1 MTKVSTEKTTKLESS
16 EVFAAVGLH
25 MTKKEMKDLC
35 LDQTGSMLLSWLSSG
50 KVLAGDDNKVQ
61 YGSSK
66 STYLSFFNVPNDNK
80 KKADLIANVVAGFSA
95 AIGIKDFVR
104 GAGDFSGGEFIAEKV
119 FMTGSTWPKEVEKFR
134 LKRESDGFD
143 YNSSDLVVK
152 VDSETYYGI
161 SLKKKKNV
169 KGADPT
175 LINKAFDT
183 FLQGND
189 FQKVRDDLAKK
200 RQDYFAGLAK
210 KAAKNGIIYV
220 PGIENMS
227 SEDIWNISFKNPLK
241 NNQLIYLINLKGSN
255 TSNTPIELTEI
266 KGKLVGRGENSLF
279 EEDKQNG
286 LRSFFNKE
294 LSKTDNELFDGFK
307 NVLND
312 NIDIFSN
319 GLIDIVLKTKMQAGI
334 RSKDVGNYNFEFA
347 LVTGYADYTPNK
359 KDPQKSKLN
368 LNAAKVIPQH
378 SILCGLSDL
387 QGNNKPYI
395 LELDQKKKEE
405 ANAAKVFFNLKKA
418 GVTILVLELRYKGDF
433 KAQPQFFATLG
444 DDFITQMF
452 EKCIVDR

>member
-1 MTKVSTEKTTKLESS
+1 MTKASTEKSTKLESS
-16 EVFAAVGLH
+16 EIFAAVGLH
-25 MTKKEMKDLC
+25 MTKKQMQDLC
-35 LDQTGSMLLSWLSSG
+35 VDQSGNAILQWLSSG
-50 KVLAGDDNKVQ
+50 KVIANDSNKIQ
-61 YGSSK
+61 YGSSQ
-66 STYLSFFNVPNDNK
+66 STYISFFTAPNDAK

-95 AIGIKDFVR
+95 AIGVKNFVK
-104 GAGDFSGGEFIAEKV
+104 GAGDFSGGEFISEKV
-119 FMTGSTWPKEVEKFR
+119 FMTGSTWPREVEKFR

-189 FQKVRDDLAKK
+189 FQKVRDDLADK
-200 RQDYFAGLAK
+200 RRDYFAGLAK
-210 KAAKNGIIYV
+210 EAAKNGIIYV

-227 SEDIWNISFKNPLK
+227 NADIWNISFKNPLK
-241 NNQLIYLINLKGSN
+241 NNQLVYLINLKGSN
-255 TSNTPIELTEI
+255 TSSAPVELTEV
-266 KGKLVGRGENSLF
+266 KGKLVGSGENSLF

-286 LRSFFNKE
+286 LRAFFNKE
-294 LSKTDNELFDGFK
+294 LAKTDNELFAGFK

-312 NIDIFSN
+312 NIDIFAN
-319 GLIDIVLKTKMQAGI
+319 GLIDIVLKTKMQAGL
-334 RSKDVGNYNFEFA
+334 RAKDVGNYNFEFA
-347 LVTGYADYTPNK
+347 LVTGYADYTPRANG
-359 KDPQKSKLN
+359 KSTLN

-395 LELDQKKKEE
+395 LELDTDKKEK

-418 GVTILVLELRYKGDF
+418 GVTILILELRYKGDF

-452 EKCIVDR
+452 DRCIVDR

>member
-1 MTKVSTEKTTKLESS
+1 MAKASTEKTTKLEPS
-16 EVFAAVGLH
+16 EIFAAVGLH

-35 LDQTGSMLLSWLSSG
+35 VDQTGSAILSWLSQG
-50 KVLAGDDNKVQ
+50 KLIANNDNKVQ

-66 STYLSFFNVPNDNK
+66 STYLTFFVIPNNDK
-80 KKADLIANVVAGFSA
+80 KKADLISNVVAGFSA
-95 AIGIKDFVR
+95 AIGVKDFVK
-104 GAGDFSGGEFIAEKV
+104 GAGDFRGGEFISEKV
-119 FMTGSTWPKEVEKFR
+119 FMTGSAWPREVDKFR

-183 FLQGND
+183 FLQGRKFEN
-189 FQKVRDDLAKK
+189 VRESLKKK
-200 RQDYFAGLAK
+200 RQDYFAGLTK
-210 KAAKNGIIYV
+210 QAAKDGIIYV
-220 PGIENMS
+220 PGIDRMS
-227 SEDIWNISFKNPLK
+227 SEEVWNISFRNPLK
-241 NNQLIYLINLKGSN
+241 NNQLVYLINLKGTN
-255 TSNTPIELTEI
+255 TNNNPVELSEV
-266 KGKLVGRGENSLF
+266 KGKLAGTGPDSLF
-279 EEDKQNG
+279 KEDKQNG
-286 LRSFFNKE
+286 LRAFFNRE
-294 LSKTDNELFDGFK
+294 LAKVDNELFDGFK
-307 NVLND
+307 KVLND
-312 NIDIFSN
+312 NIQIFAD
-319 GLIDIVLKTKMQAGI
+319 GLIDIVLKTKMQAGLRAKEI
-334 RSKDVGNYNFEFA
+334 GGYNFEFA
-347 LVTGYADYTPNK
+347 LVTGYADYTPSAKN
-359 KDPQKSKLN
+359 PKLN

-387 QGNNKPYI
+387 QGNKKPYI
-395 LELDQKKKEE
+395 LELDEKKKLD

-452 EKCIVDR
+452 DKCIVDR

>member
-1 MTKVSTEKTTKLESS
+1 VAKVSTEKTTKLESS
-16 EVFAAVGLH
+16 EIFAAVGLH
-25 MTKKEMKDLC
+25 MTNKEMNDLC
-35 LDQTGSMLLSWLSSG
+35 KDQTGTTILSWLSSG
-50 KVLAGDDNKVQ
+50 KVIANNNDKIQ

-66 STYLSFFNVPNDNK
+66 QTYLTFFTIPNTDK
-80 KKADLIANVVAGFSA
+80 KKSDLIANVVAGFSA
-95 AIGIKDFVR
+95 SMGIKKFVS
-104 GAGDFSGGEFIAEKV
+104 GAGDFSGGEFISEKV
-119 FMTGSTWPKEVEKFR
+119 FMTGSAWPREVEKFR

-183 FLQGND
+183 FLQGPA
-189 FQKVRDDLAKK
+189 FEKVRSGLNKQ

-210 KAAKNGIIYV
+210 QAAKNEIIYV

-255 TSNTPIELTEI
+255 TNNSPVELSEI
-266 KGKLVGRGENSLF
+266 KGKLKGEGPKSLF
-279 EEDKQNG
+279 EEDRQNG
-286 LRSFFNKE
+286 LRAFFNTD
-294 LSKTDNELFDGFK
+294 LARVDNELFGGFK
-307 NVLND
+307 KVLND
-312 NIDIFSN
+312 NIEIFAN
-319 GLIDIVLKTKMQAGI
+319 GLIDIVLKTKMQAGL
-334 RSKDVGNYNFEFA
+334 RAKDIGGYNFEFA
-347 LVTGYADYTPNK
+347 LVTGYADYTPNVK
-359 KDPQKSKLN
+359 NPKLN
-368 LNAAKVIPQH
+368 LNPAKVIPQH

-387 QGNNKPYI
+387 QGNNKPYV
-395 LELDQKKKEE
+395 LEFDAKKKED
-405 ANAAKVFFNLKKA
+405 ANAAKVFYNLKKA
-418 GVTILVLELRYKGDF
+418 GVTILILELRYKGDF

-452 EKCIVDR
+452 DRCIVNR

>member
-1 MTKVSTEKTTKLESS
+1 MTKASTEKSTKLESS
-16 EVFAAVGLH
+16 EIFAAVGLH
-25 MTKKEMKDLC
+25 MTKKKMQDLC
-35 LDQTGSMLLSWLSSG
+35 VDQSGNAILQWLSSG
-50 KVLAGDDNKVQ
+50 KEIANNNNKIE

-66 STYLSFFNVPNDNK
+66 STYLSFFNIPNDAK

-95 AIGIKDFVR
+95 AIGVKNFVK
-104 GAGDFSGGEFIAEKV
+104 GAGDFSGGEFISEKV

-189 FQKVRDDLAKK
+189 FQKVRDDLADK
-200 RQDYFAGLAK
+200 RRDYFAGLAK
-210 KAAKNGIIYV
+210 EAAKNEIIYV

-227 SEDIWNISFKNPLK
+227 NADIWNISFKNPLK
-241 NNQLIYLINLKGSN
+241 NNQLVYLINLKGSN
-255 TSNTPIELTEI
+255 TSSAPVELTEV
-266 KGKLVGRGENSLF
+266 KGKLVGSGENSLF

-286 LRSFFNKE
+286 LRAFFNRE
-294 LSKTDNELFDGFK
+294 LAKTDNELFKGFK
-307 NVLND
+307 NVLSD
-312 NIDIFSN
+312 NIDIFAN
-319 GLIDIVLKTKMQAGI
+319 GLIDIVLKTKMQAGL
-334 RSKDVGNYNFEFA
+334 RAKDIGGYNFEFA
-347 LVTGYADYTPNK
+347 LVTGYADYTPSAKN
-359 KDPQKSKLN
+359 PRLN

-387 QGNNKPYI
+387 QGNNKPYV
-395 LELDQKKKEE
+395 LELDEKKKEE

-452 EKCIVDR
+452 DRCIVDR

>member
-1 MTKVSTEKTTKLESS
+1 MSKVSTEKTTKLESS
-16 EVFAAVGLH
+16 EIFSAVGLH
-25 MTKKEMKDLC
+25 MTKKQMQDLC
-35 LDQTGSMLLSWLSSG
+35 VDQSGNAILQWLSSG
-50 KVLAGDDNKVQ
+50 KKIADDNNKIQ

-66 STYLSFFNVPNDNK
+66 VTYLSFFSVPNDDK

-95 AIGIKDFVR
+95 AIGVKKFVND
-104 GAGDFSGGEFIAEKV
+104 AGDFAGGEFIAEKV

-189 FQKVRDDLAKK
+189 FQKVRDDLADK
-200 RQDYFAGLAK
+200 RRDYFAKLAK
-210 KAAKNGIIYV
+210 DAAKNGIIYV

-227 SEDIWNISFKNPLK
+227 NADIWNISFKNPLK
-241 NNQLIYLINLKGSN
+241 NNQLVYLINLKGSN
-255 TSNTPIELTEI
+255 TSSAPVELTEV
-266 KGKLVGRGENSLF
+266 KGKLVGSGEDSLF

-286 LRSFFNKE
+286 LRAFFNKE
-294 LSKTDNELFDGFK
+294 LAKTDNELFSGFK

-312 NIDIFSN
+312 NIDIFAN
-319 GLIDIVLKTKMQAGI
+319 GLIDIVLKTKMQAGL
-334 RSKDVGNYNFEFA
+334 RAKNVGNYNFEFA
-347 LVTGYADYTPNK
+347 LVTGYADFTPSAKN
-359 KDPQKSKLN
+359 PKLN

-395 LELDQKKKEE
+395 LELDTDKKEK

-418 GVTILVLELRYKGDF
+418 GVTILILELRYKGDF

-452 EKCIVDR
+452 DKCIVDR

>member
-1 MTKVSTEKTTKLESS
+1 MAKASTEKTTKLEPS
-16 EVFAAVGLH
+16 EIFAAVGLH
-25 MTKKEMKDLC
+25 MTKKQMNDLC
-35 LDQTGSMLLSWLSSG
+35 IDQTGSTILSWLSQG
-50 KVLAGDDNKVQ
+50 KVIANDNNKVQ

-66 STYLSFFNVPNDNK
+66 STYLTFFTVPNTDK

-95 AIGIKDFVR
+95 AIGVKDFVK
-104 GAGDFSGGEFIAEKV
+104 GAGDFSGGEFVAEKV
-119 FMTGSTWPKEVEKFR
+119 FMTGSAWPREVDKFR

-183 FLQGND
+183 FLQGNE
-189 FQKVRDDLAKK
+189 FENVRNSLKQK

-210 KAAKNGIIYV
+210 QAAKDGIIYV
-220 PGIENMS
+220 PGIDNMS
-227 SEDIWNISFKNPLK
+227 SEEVWNISFRNPLK
-241 NNQLIYLINLKGSN
+241 NNQLVYLINLKGTN
-255 TSNTPIELTEI
+255 TNNNPVELSKI
-266 KGKLVGRGENSLF
+266 KGKLAGTGPNSLF

-286 LRSFFNKE
+286 LRAFFNRE
-294 LSKTDNELFDGFK
+294 LAKVDNELFDGFK
-307 NVLND
+307 KVLND
-312 NIDIFSN
+312 NIQIFAD
-319 GLIDIVLKTKMQAGI
+319 GLIDIVLKTKMQTGLRA
-334 RSKDVGNYNFEFA
+334 KDIGGYNFEFA
-347 LVTGYADYTPNK
+347 LVTGYADYTPSAKN
-359 KDPQKSKLN
+359 PKLN

-387 QGNNKPYI
+387 QGNNKPYL
-395 LELDQKKKEE
+395 LELDEQKKLD
-405 ANAAKVFFNLKKA
+405 ADAAKVFFNLKKA

-452 EKCIVDR
+452 DRCIVDR

>member
-1 MTKVSTEKTTKLESS
+1 MAKASTEKTTKLEPS
-16 EVFAAVGLH
+16 EIFAAVGLH
-25 MTKKEMKDLC
+25 MTKKEMNDLC
-35 LDQTGSMLLSWLSSG
+35 KDKTGSTILSFLSKG
-50 KVLAGDDNKVQ
+50 KVIANNNSKVQ

-66 STYLSFFNVPNDNK
+66 STYLTFFTIPNTDK

-95 AIGIKDFVR
+95 AIGVKNFVK
-104 GAGDFSGGEFIAEKV
+104 GAGDFKGGEFISQKV
-119 FMTGSTWPKEVEKFR
+119 FMTGSAWPREVDKFR

-183 FLQGND
+183 FLQGNE
-189 FQKVRDDLAKK
+189 FEKVRNSLKQQ

-210 KAAKNGIIYV
+210 QAAKDEIIYV
-220 PGIENMS
+220 PGIDTMS
-227 SEDIWNISFKNPLK
+227 SEQIWNISFRNPLK
-241 NNQLIYLINLKGSN
+241 NNQLVYLINLKGTN
-255 TSNTPIELTEI
+255 TNDRPVELSEV
-266 KGKLVGRGENSLF
+266 KGKLVGTAPDSLF
-279 EEDKQNG
+279 QEDKQNG
-286 LRSFFNKE
+286 LRAFFNRE
-294 LSKTDNELFDGFK
+294 LAKVDNELFEGFK
-307 NVLND
+307 KVLNN
-312 NIDIFSN
+312 NIQIFAD
-319 GLIDIVLKTKMQAGI
+319 GLIDIVLKTKMQAGL
-334 RSKDVGNYNFEFA
+334 RAKDIGGFNFEFA
-347 LVTGYADYTPNK
+347 LVTGYADYTPSAKN
-359 KDPQKSKLN
+359 PKLN

-387 QGNNKPYI
+387 QGNKKPYI
-395 LELDQKKKEE
+395 LELDEQKKLD
-405 ANAAKVFFNLKKA
+405 ADAAKVFFNLKKA

-452 EKCIVDR
+452 DKCVVDR

>member
-1 MTKVSTEKTTKLESS
+1 MAKVSTEKTTKLEPS

-25 MTKKEMKDLC
+25 MTVKEMKEISS
-35 LDQTGSMLLSWLSSG
+35 DQTGSTILSWLSAG
-50 KVLAGDDNKVQ
+50 KIIANNNAKVE

-66 STYLSFFNVPNDNK
+66 STYLSFFNIPSSTKN
-80 KKADLIANVVAGFSA
+80 KADLIANVVAGFSA
-95 AIGIKDFVR
+95 AIGIKNFVKR
-104 GAGDFSGGEFIAEKV
+104 AGDFSGGEFIAQKV
-119 FMTGSTWPKEVEKFR
+119 FMTGSTWPREVEKFR

-183 FLQGND
+183 FLQGPE
-189 FQKVRDDLAKK
+189 FEKVRNDLAKK
-200 RQDYFAGLAK
+200 RQNYFANLAK
-210 KAAKNGIIYV
+210 EAAKKDIIYV

-227 SEDIWNISFKNPLK
+227 NEDIWNISFRNPLK
-241 NNQLIYLINLKGSN
+241 NNQLVYLINLKGSN
-255 TSNTPIELTEI
+255 TTSTPVELSEV
-266 KGKLVGRGENSLF
+266 KGKFKGSGPESLF
-279 EEDKQNG
+279 KEDKQNG
-286 LRSFFNKE
+286 LRAFFNTE
-294 LSKTDNELFDGFK
+294 LSKTDNELFKGFME
-307 NVLND
+307 VLND
-312 NIDIFSN
+312 NIDIFAN
-319 GLIDIVLKTKMQAGI
+319 GLVDIVLKTKMQAGI
-334 RSKDVGNYNFEFA
+334 RSKNIGNYNFEFA
-347 LVTGYADYTPNK
+347 LVTGYADYTPSAKN
-359 KDPQKSKLN
+359 PKLN
-368 LNAAKVIPQH
+368 LNSAKVIPQH

-395 LELDQKKKEE
+395 LELDVAKKEA

-418 GVTILVLELRYKGDF
+418 GVTILILELRYKGDF

-452 EKCIVDR
+452 DRCVVDR

>member
-1 MTKVSTEKTTKLESS
+1 MTKASTEKSTKLESS
-16 EVFAAVGLH
+16 EIFAAVGLH
-25 MTKKEMKDLC
+25 MTKKKMQDLC
-35 LDQTGSMLLSWLSSG
+35 VDQSGNAILQWLSSG
-50 KVLAGDDNKVQ
+50 KEIANNNNKIE

-66 STYLSFFNVPNDNK
+66 STYISFFNIPNDAK

-95 AIGIKDFVR
+95 AIGVKNFVK
-104 GAGDFSGGEFIAEKV
+104 GAGDFSGGEFISEKV

-189 FQKVRDDLAKK
+189 FQKVRDDLADK
-200 RQDYFAGLAK
+200 RRDYFAGLAK
-210 KAAKNGIIYV
+210 EAAKNGIIYV

-227 SEDIWNISFKNPLK
+227 NADIWNISFKNPLK
-241 NNQLIYLINLKGSN
+241 NNQLVYLINLKGSN
-255 TSNTPIELTEI
+255 TSSAPVELTEV
-266 KGKLVGRGENSLF
+266 KGKLVGSGENSLF

-286 LRSFFNKE
+286 LRAFFNKE
-294 LSKTDNELFDGFK
+294 LAKTDNELFAGFK

-312 NIDIFSN
+312 NIDIFAN
-319 GLIDIVLKTKMQAGI
+319 GLIDIVLKTKMQAGL
-334 RSKDVGNYNFEFA
+334 RAKDVGNYNFEFA
-347 LVTGYADYTPNK
+347 LVTGYADFTPSAKN
-359 KDPQKSKLN
+359 PKLN
-368 LNAAKVIPQH
+368 LNAAKIIPQH

-395 LELDQKKKEE
+395 LELDTDKKEK

-418 GVTILVLELRYKGDF
+418 GVTILILELRYKGDF

-452 EKCIVDR
+452 DRCIVDR

>member
-1 MTKVSTEKTTKLESS
+1 MN
-16 EVFAAVGLH
+16 
-25 MTKKEMKDLC
+25 DLC
-35 LDQTGSMLLSWLSSG
+35 IDQTGSTILSWLSQG
-50 KVLAGDDNKVQ
+50 KVIANDNNKVQ

-66 STYLSFFNVPNDNK
+66 STYLTFFTVPNTDK

-95 AIGIKDFVR
+95 AIGVKDFVK
-104 GAGDFSGGEFIAEKV
+104 GAGDFSGGEFVAEKV
-119 FMTGSTWPKEVEKFR
+119 FMTGSAWPREVDKFR

-183 FLQGND
+183 FLQGNE
-189 FQKVRDDLAKK
+189 FENVRNSLKQK

-210 KAAKNGIIYV
+210 QAAKNGIIYV
-220 PGIENMS
+220 PGIESMS
-227 SEDIWNISFKNPLK
+227 NEEVWNISFRNPLK
-241 NNQLIYLINLKGSN
+241 NNQLVYLINLKGTN
-255 TSNTPIELTEI
+255 TNNNPVELSEI
-266 KGKLVGRGENSLF
+266 KGKLAGTGPNSLF

-286 LRSFFNKE
+286 LRAFFNRE
-294 LSKTDNELFDGFK
+294 LAKVDNELFDGFK
-307 NVLND
+307 KVLND
-312 NIDIFSN
+312 NIQIFAD
-319 GLIDIVLKTKMQAGI
+319 GLIDIVLKTKMQAGL
-334 RSKDVGNYNFEFA
+334 RAKDIGGYNFEFA
-347 LVTGYADYTPNK
+347 LVTGYADYTPSAKN
-359 KDPQKSKLN
+359 PKLN

-395 LELDQKKKEE
+395 LELDEQKKMD
-405 ANAAKVFFNLKKA
+405 ADAAKVFFNLKKA

-444 DDFITQMF
+444 DDFIAQMF
-452 EKCIVDR
+452 DRCIVDR

>member
-1 MTKVSTEKTTKLESS
+1 MAKASTEKTTKLEPS
-16 EVFAAVGLH
+16 EIFAAVGLH
-25 MTKKEMKDLC
+25 MTKKQMNDLC
-35 LDQTGSMLLSWLSSG
+35 IDQTGSTILSWLSQG
-50 KVLAGDDNKVQ
+50 KVIANDNNKVQ

-66 STYLSFFNVPNDNK
+66 STYLTFFTVPNTDK

-95 AIGIKDFVR
+95 AIGVKDFVK
-104 GAGDFSGGEFIAEKV
+104 GAGDFSGGEFVAEKV
-119 FMTGSTWPKEVEKFR
+119 FMTGSAWPREVDKFR

-183 FLQGND
+183 FLQGNE
-189 FQKVRDDLAKK
+189 FENVRNSLKQK

-210 KAAKNGIIYV
+210 QAAKDGIIYV
-220 PGIENMS
+220 PGIDNMS
-227 SEDIWNISFKNPLK
+227 SEEVWNISFRNPLK
-241 NNQLIYLINLKGSN
+241 NNQLVYLINLKGTN
-255 TSNTPIELTEI
+255 TNNNPVELSEI
-266 KGKLVGRGENSLF
+266 KGKLAGTGPNSLF

-286 LRSFFNKE
+286 LRAFFNRE
-294 LSKTDNELFDGFK
+294 LAKVDNELFDGFK
-307 NVLND
+307 KVLND
-312 NIDIFSN
+312 NIQIFAD
-319 GLIDIVLKTKMQAGI
+319 GLIDIVLKTKMQAGL
-334 RSKDVGNYNFEFA
+334 RAKDIGGYNFEFA
-347 LVTGYADYTPNK
+347 LVTGYADYTPSAKN
-359 KDPQKSKLN
+359 PKLN

-387 QGNNKPYI
+387 QGNNKPYL
-395 LELDQKKKEE
+395 LELDEQKKLD
-405 ANAAKVFFNLKKA
+405 ADAAKVFFNLKKA

-452 EKCIVDR
+452 DRCIVDR

>member
-1 MTKVSTEKTTKLESS
+1 MAKASTEKTTKLEPS
-16 EVFAAVGLH
+16 EIFAAVGLH
-25 MTKKEMKDLC
+25 MTKKQMNDLC
-35 LDQTGSMLLSWLSSG
+35 VDQTGATILSWLSNG
-50 KVLAGDDNKVQ
+50 KIIANDNNKVQ

-66 STYLSFFNVPNDNK
+66 STYLTFFSIPNTDK

-95 AIGIKDFVR
+95 AIGVKDFVK

-119 FMTGSTWPKEVEKFR
+119 FMTGSAWPREVEKFR

-183 FLQGND
+183 FLQGNE
-189 FQKVRDDLAKK
+189 FENVRNSLKQK

-210 KAAKNGIIYV
+210 QAAKNGIIYV

-227 SEDIWNISFKNPLK
+227 NEEVWNISFRNPLK
-241 NNQLIYLINLKGSN
+241 NNQLVYLINLKGTN
-255 TSNTPIELTEI
+255 TNNNPVELSEV
-266 KGKLVGRGENSLF
+266 KGKLAGTGPNSLF

-286 LRSFFNKE
+286 LRAFFNKE
-294 LSKTDNELFDGFK
+294 LAKVDNELFDGFK
-307 NVLND
+307 EVLNN
-312 NIDIFSN
+312 NIQIFAD
-319 GLIDIVLKTKMQAGI
+319 GLIDIVLKTKMQAGL
-334 RSKDVGNYNFEFA
+334 RAKDIGGYNFEFA
-347 LVTGYADYTPNK
+347 LVTGYADYTPSAKN
-359 KDPQKSKLN
+359 PKLN

-395 LELDQKKKEE
+395 LELDEQKKLD
-405 ANAAKVFFNLKKA
+405 ADAAKVFFNLKKA
-418 GVTILVLELRYKGDF
+418 GVTILILELRYKGDF

-452 EKCIVDR
+452 DRCIIDR

>member
-25 MTKKEMKDLC
+25 MTKKKMQDLC
-35 LDQTGSMLLSWLSSG
+35 VDQSGNTILQWLSSG
-50 KVLAGDDNKVQ
+50 KVIANDSNKIQ
-61 YGSSK
+61 YGSSQ
-66 STYLSFFNVPNDNK
+66 STYLSFFTAPNDDK

-95 AIGIKDFVR
+95 AIGVKNFVK
-104 GAGDFSGGEFIAEKV
+104 GAGDFSGGEFISEKV
-119 FMTGSTWPKEVEKFR
+119 FMTGSTWPREVEKFR

-189 FQKVRDDLAKK
+189 FQKVRDDLADK
-200 RQDYFAGLAK
+200 RRDYFAGLAK
-210 KAAKNGIIYV
+210 EAAKNGIIYV

-227 SEDIWNISFKNPLK
+227 NADIWNISFKNPLK
-241 NNQLIYLINLKGSN
+241 NNQLVYLINLKGSN
-255 TSNTPIELTEI
+255 TSSAPVELTEV
-266 KGKLVGRGENSLF
+266 KGKLVGSGENSLF

-286 LRSFFNKE
+286 LRAFFNKE
-294 LSKTDNELFDGFK
+294 LAKTDNKLFAGFK

-312 NIDIFSN
+312 NIDIFAN
-319 GLIDIVLKTKMQAGI
+319 GLIDIVLKTKMQAGL
-334 RSKDVGNYNFEFA
+334 RAKDVGNYNFEFA
-347 LVTGYADYTPNK
+347 LVTGYADYTPKANG
-359 KDPQKSKLN
+359 KSTLN

-395 LELDQKKKEE
+395 LELDTDKKEK

-418 GVTILVLELRYKGDF
+418 GVTILILELRYKGDF

-452 EKCIVDR
+452 DRCIVDR

>member
-1 MTKVSTEKTTKLESS
+1 MTKASTEKSTKLESS
-16 EVFAAVGLH
+16 EIFAAVGLH
-25 MTKKEMKDLC
+25 MTKKKMQDLC
-35 LDQTGSMLLSWLSSG
+35 VDQSGNAILQWLSSG
-50 KVLAGDDNKVQ
+50 KEIANNNNKIE

-66 STYLSFFNVPNDNK
+66 STYLSFFNIPNDAK

-95 AIGIKDFVR
+95 AIGVKNFVK
-104 GAGDFSGGEFIAEKV
+104 GAGDFSGGEFISEKV

-189 FQKVRDDLAKK
+189 FQKVRDDLADK
-200 RQDYFAGLAK
+200 RRDYFAGLAK
-210 KAAKNGIIYV
+210 EAAKNEIIYV

-227 SEDIWNISFKNPLK
+227 NADIWNISFKNPLK
-241 NNQLIYLINLKGSN
+241 NNQLVYLINLKGSN
-255 TSNTPIELTEI
+255 TSSAPVELTEV
-266 KGKLVGRGENSLF
+266 KGKLVGSGENSLF

-286 LRSFFNKE
+286 LRAFFNKE
-294 LSKTDNELFDGFK
+294 LAKTDNELFAGFK

-312 NIDIFSN
+312 NIDIFAN
-319 GLIDIVLKTKMQAGI
+319 GLIDIVLKTKMQAGL
-334 RSKDVGNYNFEFA
+334 RAKDVGNYNFEFA
-347 LVTGYADYTPNK
+347 LVTGYADFTPSAKN
-359 KDPQKSKLN
+359 PKLN
-368 LNAAKVIPQH
+368 LNAAKIIPQH

-395 LELDQKKKEE
+395 LELDTDKKEK

-418 GVTILVLELRYKGDF
+418 GVTILILELRYKGDF

-452 EKCIVDR
+452 DRCIVDR

>member
-16 EVFAAVGLH
+16 EVFTAVGLH
-25 MTKKEMKDLC
+25 MTKKKMQDLC
-35 LDQTGSMLLSWLSSG
+35 VDQSGNAILQWLSSG
-50 KVLAGDDNKVQ
+50 KVIANDSNKIQ
-61 YGSSK
+61 YGSSQ
-66 STYLSFFNVPNDNK
+66 STYLSFFTAPNDDK

-95 AIGIKDFVR
+95 AIGVKNFVK
-104 GAGDFSGGEFIAEKV
+104 GAGDFSGGEFISEKV
-119 FMTGSTWPKEVEKFR
+119 FMTGSTWPREVEKFR

-189 FQKVRDDLAKK
+189 FQKVRDDLAEK
-200 RQDYFAGLAK
+200 RRDYFAKLAK
-210 KAAKNGIIYV
+210 DAAKNGIIYV

-227 SEDIWNISFKNPLK
+227 NADIWNISFKNPLK
-241 NNQLIYLINLKGSN
+241 NNQLVYLINLKGSN
-255 TSNTPIELTEI
+255 TSSAPVELTEV
-266 KGKLVGRGENSLF
+266 KGKLVGSGEDSLF

-286 LRSFFNKE
+286 LRAFFNKE
-294 LSKTDNELFDGFK
+294 LAKTDNELFAGFK

-312 NIDIFSN
+312 NIDIFAN
-319 GLIDIVLKTKMQAGI
+319 GLIDIVLKTKMQAGL
-334 RSKDVGNYNFEFA
+334 RAKDVGNYNFEFA
-347 LVTGYADYTPNK
+347 LVTGYADFTPSAKN
-359 KDPQKSKLN
+359 PKLN

-395 LELDQKKKEE
+395 LELDTDKKEK

-418 GVTILVLELRYKGDF
+418 GVTILILELRYKGDF

-452 EKCIVDR
+452 DKCIVDR

>member
-1 MTKVSTEKTTKLESS
+1 MAKASTEKTTKLEPS
-16 EVFAAVGLH
+16 EIFAAVGLH
-25 MTKKEMKDLC
+25 ITKKKMNELC
-35 LDQTGSMLLSWLSSG
+35 EDATGSTILSWLSSG
-50 KVLAGDDNKVQ
+50 KEIASNSSKIE
-61 YGSSK
+61 YGSSA
-66 STYLSFFNVPNDNK
+66 STYISFFNVPKDAK
-80 KKADLIANVVAGFSA
+80 KQADLIANVVAGFSA
-95 AIGIKDFVR
+95 AIGIKKFVK

-119 FMTGSTWPKEVEKFR
+119 FMTGSTWPSEVEKFR

-183 FLQGND
+183 FLQGTE
-189 FQKVRDDLAKK
+189 FQKVRDNLAKK

-210 KAAKNGIIYV
+210 QAAKNGIIYV
-220 PGIENMS
+220 PGIENMTN
-227 SEDIWNISFKNPLK
+227 EQIWNISFRNPLK
-241 NNQLIYLINLKGSN
+241 NNQLVYLVNLKGSN
-255 TSNTPIELTEI
+255 TSNAPVELSEV
-266 KGKLVGRGENSLF
+266 KGKLVGKGENSLF

-286 LRSFFNKE
+286 LRAFFNKE
-294 LSKTDNELFDGFK
+294 LAKTDNELFEGFK

-312 NIDIFSN
+312 NIDIFAD
-319 GLIDIVLKTKMQAGI
+319 GLIDIVLKTKMQSGLRA
-334 RSKDVGNYNFEFA
+334 KDVGGYNFEFA
-347 LVTGYADYTPNK
+347 LVTGYADYTPSAKN
-359 KDPQKSKLN
+359 PRLN

-387 QGNNKPYI
+387 QGNGKPYV
-395 LELDQKKKEE
+395 LELDEKKKED
-405 ANAAKVFFNLKKA
+405 ANAAKVFFNLKKD

-444 DDFITQMF
+444 DDFIVQMF
-452 EKCIVDR
+452 DKCVVDR

>member
-1 MTKVSTEKTTKLESS
+1 MAKVSTEKTTKLESS
-16 EVFAAVGLH
+16 EVFTAVGLH
-25 MTKKEMKDLC
+25 MTKKQMIDLC
-35 LDQTGSMLLSWLSSG
+35 EDQTGSMILSWLSSG
-50 KVLAGDDNKVQ
+50 KVIANDNNKVQ

-66 STYLSFFNVPNDNK
+66 STYLSFFTIPSDNK
-80 KKADLIANVVAGFSA
+80 KKSDLIANVVAGFSA
-95 AIGIKDFVR
+95 AIGVKNFVK
-104 GAGDFSGGEFIAEKV
+104 GAGDFSGGEFVAEKV
-119 FMTGSTWPKEVEKFR
+119 FMTGSTWPQEVEKFR

-183 FLQGND
+183 FLQGTE
-189 FQKVRDDLAKK
+189 FQKVRDNLAKK
-200 RQDYFAGLAK
+200 RQDYFAELAK
-210 KAAKNGIIYV
+210 QAAKNGIIYV

-227 SEDIWNISFKNPLK
+227 NEQIWNISFRNPLK
-241 NNQLIYLINLKGSN
+241 NNQLVYLINLKGSN
-255 TSNTPIELTEI
+255 TSNTPVELSEV
-266 KGKLVGRGENSLF
+266 KGKLVGSGEKSLF

-286 LRSFFNKE
+286 LRAFFNKE
-294 LSKTDNELFDGFK
+294 LAKTDNELFEGFK

-312 NIDIFSN
+312 NIDIFAD
-319 GLIDIVLKTKMQAGI
+319 GLIDIVLKTKMQAGL
-334 RSKDVGNYNFEFA
+334 RAKDIGGYNFEFA
-347 LVTGYADYTPNK
+347 LVTGYADYTPSAKN
-359 KDPQKSKLN
+359 PRLN

-387 QGNNKPYI
+387 QGNNKPYV
-395 LELDQKKKEE
+395 LELDEDKKKE
-405 ANAAKVFFNLKKA
+405 ANAAKVFFNLKKD
-418 GVTILVLELRYKGDF
+418 GVTILILELRYKGDF

-452 EKCIVDR
+452 DKCIVDR

>member
-25 MTKKEMKDLC
+25 MTKKQMKDLC
-35 LDQTGSMLLSWLSSG
+35 EDQTGSMILSWLSSG
-50 KVLAGDDNKVQ
+50 KVIANDNNKIQ

-66 STYLSFFNVPNDNK
+66 STYLSFFTLPNDNK
-80 KKADLIANVVAGFSA
+80 KKSDLIANVVAGFSA
-95 AIGIKDFVR
+95 AIGVKDFVK
-104 GAGDFSGGEFIAEKV
+104 GAGDFSGGEFVAEKV
-119 FMTGSTWPKEVEKFR
+119 FMTGSTWPQEVEKFR

-183 FLQGND
+183 FLQGNN
-189 FQKVRDDLAKK
+189 FQKVRDNLAKK
-200 RQDYFAGLAK
+200 RQDYFSGLAK
-210 KAAKNGIIYV
+210 QAAKNEIIYV

-227 SEDIWNISFKNPLK
+227 NEDIWNISFRNPLK
-241 NNQLIYLINLKGSN
+241 NNQLVYLINLKGSN
-255 TSNTPIELTEI
+255 TSNTPVELSEV
-266 KGKLVGRGENSLF
+266 KGKLVGSGEKSLF

-286 LRSFFNKE
+286 LRAFFNRE
-294 LSKTDNELFDGFK
+294 LAKTDNELFEGFK
-307 NVLND
+307 NVLSD
-312 NIDIFSN
+312 NIDIFAN
-319 GLIDIVLKTKMQAGI
+319 GLIDIVLKTKMQAGL
-334 RSKDVGNYNFEFA
+334 RAKDIGGYNFEFA
-347 LVTGYADYTPNK
+347 LVTGYADYTPSAKN
-359 KDPQKSKLN
+359 PRLN

-387 QGNNKPYI
+387 QGNNKPYV
-395 LELDQKKKEE
+395 LELDEKKKEE

-452 EKCIVDR
+452 DRCIVDR

>member
-1 MTKVSTEKTTKLESS
+1 MTKVTTEKTTKLESS
-16 EVFAAVGLH
+16 EVFTAVGLH
-25 MTKKEMKDLC
+25 MTKKKMQDLC
-35 LDQTGSMLLSWLSSG
+35 VDQSGNAILQWLSSA
-50 KVLAGDDNKVQ
+50 KVTANDDNKIE

-66 STYLSFFNVPNDNK
+66 STYLSFFSVPNDDK

-95 AIGIKDFVR
+95 ATGVKKFVN
-104 GAGDFSGGEFIAEKV
+104 GAGDFAGGEFIAEKV

-134 LKRESDGFD
+134 LKRESDSFD

-175 LINKAFDT
+175 LMNKAFDT

-189 FQKVRDDLAKK
+189 FQKVRGDLADK
-200 RQDYFAGLAK
+200 RRDYFAKLAK
-210 KAAKNGIIYV
+210 EAAKNEIIYV

-227 SEDIWNISFKNPLK
+227 NEDIWNISFKNPLK
-241 NNQLIYLINLKGSN
+241 NNQLVYLINLKGSN
-255 TSNTPIELTEI
+255 TSSAPVELTEV
-266 KGKLVGRGENSLF
+266 KGKLVGSGEDSLF

-286 LRSFFNKE
+286 LRAFFNKE
-294 LSKTDNELFDGFK
+294 LAKTDNELFSGFK

-312 NIDIFSN
+312 NIDIFAN
-319 GLIDIVLKTKMQAGI
+319 GLIDIVLKTKMQAGL
-334 RSKDVGNYNFEFA
+334 RAKNVGNYNFEFA
-347 LVTGYADYTPNK
+347 LVTGYADFTPSAKN
-359 KDPQKSKLN
+359 PKLN

-395 LELDQKKKEE
+395 LELDTDKKEK

-418 GVTILVLELRYKGDF
+418 GVTILILELRYKGDF

-452 EKCIVDR
+452 DKCIVDR

>member
-25 MTKKEMKDLC
+25 MTKKKMQDLC
-35 LDQTGSMLLSWLSSG
+35 VDQSGNTILQWLSSG
-50 KVLAGDDNKVQ
+50 KVIANDSNKIQ
-61 YGSSK
+61 YGSSQ
-66 STYLSFFNVPNDNK
+66 STYLSFFTAPNDDK

-95 AIGIKDFVR
+95 AIGVKNFVK
-104 GAGDFSGGEFIAEKV
+104 GAGDFSGGEFISEKV
-119 FMTGSTWPKEVEKFR
+119 FMTGSTWPREVEKFR

-189 FQKVRDDLAKK
+189 FQKVRDDLADK
-200 RQDYFAGLAK
+200 RRDYFAGLAK
-210 KAAKNGIIYV
+210 EAAKNGIIYV

-227 SEDIWNISFKNPLK
+227 NADIWNISFKNPLK
-241 NNQLIYLINLKGSN
+241 NNQLVYLINLKGSN
-255 TSNTPIELTEI
+255 TSSAPVELTEV
-266 KGKLVGRGENSLF
+266 KGKLVGSGENSLF

-286 LRSFFNKE
+286 LRAFFNKE
-294 LSKTDNELFDGFK
+294 LAKTDNELFAGFK

-312 NIDIFSN
+312 NIDIFAN
-319 GLIDIVLKTKMQAGI
+319 GLIDIVLKTKMQAGLLA
-334 RSKDVGNYNFEFA
+334 KDVGNYNFEFA
-347 LVTGYADYTPNK
+347 LVTGYADYTPKANG
-359 KDPQKSKLN
+359 KSTLN

-395 LELDQKKKEE
+395 LELDTDKKEK

-418 GVTILVLELRYKGDF
+418 GVTILILELRYKGDF

-452 EKCIVDR
+452 DRCIVDR

>member
-1 MTKVSTEKTTKLESS
+1 VAKASTEKTTKLEPS
-16 EVFAAVGLH
+16 EIFAAVGLH
-25 MTKKEMKDLC
+25 MTKKQMNDLC
-35 LDQTGSMLLSWLSSG
+35 IDQTGSTILSWLSQG
-50 KVLAGDDNKVQ
+50 RVIANDNNKVQ

-66 STYLSFFNVPNDNK
+66 STYLTFFTIPNTEK

-95 AIGIKDFVR
+95 AIGVKDFVK
-104 GAGDFSGGEFIAEKV
+104 GAGDFSGGEFVAEKV
-119 FMTGSTWPKEVEKFR
+119 FMTGSAWPREVDKFR

-183 FLQGND
+183 FLQGNE
-189 FQKVRDDLAKK
+189 FENVRNSLKQK

-210 KAAKNGIIYV
+210 QAAKNGIIYV
-220 PGIENMS
+220 PGIESMS
-227 SEDIWNISFKNPLK
+227 NEEVWNISFRNPLK
-241 NNQLIYLINLKGSN
+241 NNQLVYLINLKGTN
-255 TSNTPIELTEI
+255 TNNNPVELSEI
-266 KGKLVGRGENSLF
+266 KGKLAGTGPNSLF

-286 LRSFFNKE
+286 LRAFFNRE
-294 LSKTDNELFDGFK
+294 LAKVDNELFDGFK
-307 NVLND
+307 KVLND
-312 NIDIFSN
+312 NIQIFAD
-319 GLIDIVLKTKMQAGI
+319 GLIDIVLKTKMQAGL
-334 RSKDVGNYNFEFA
+334 RAKDIGGYNFEFA
-347 LVTGYADYTPNK
+347 LVTGYADYTPSAKN
-359 KDPQKSKLN
+359 PKLN

-395 LELDQKKKEE
+395 LELDEQKKLD
-405 ANAAKVFFNLKKA
+405 ADAAKVFFNLKKA

-452 EKCIVDR
+452 DRCIVDR

>member
-25 MTKKEMKDLC
+25 MTKKQMKDLC
-35 LDQTGSMLLSWLSSG
+35 EDQTGSMILSWLSSG
-50 KVLAGDDNKVQ
+50 KVIANDNNKIQ

-66 STYLSFFNVPNDNK
+66 STYLSFFTLPNDNK
-80 KKADLIANVVAGFSA
+80 KKSDLIANVVAGFSA
-95 AIGIKDFVR
+95 SIGVKDFVK
-104 GAGDFSGGEFIAEKV
+104 GAGDFSGGEFVAEKV
-119 FMTGSTWPKEVEKFR
+119 FMTGSTWPQEVEKFR

-183 FLQGND
+183 FLQGNN
-189 FQKVRDDLAKK
+189 FQKVRDNLAKK
-200 RQDYFAGLAK
+200 RQDYFSGLAK
-210 KAAKNGIIYV
+210 QAAKNEIIYV

-227 SEDIWNISFKNPLK
+227 NEDIWNISFRNPLK
-241 NNQLIYLINLKGSN
+241 NNQLVYLINLKGSN
-255 TSNTPIELTEI
+255 TSNTPVELSEV
-266 KGKLVGRGENSLF
+266 KGKLVGSGEKSLF

-286 LRSFFNKE
+286 LRAFFNRE
-294 LSKTDNELFDGFK
+294 LAKTDNELFEGFK
-307 NVLND
+307 NVLSD
-312 NIDIFSN
+312 NIDIFAN
-319 GLIDIVLKTKMQAGI
+319 GLIDIVLKTKMQAGL
-334 RSKDVGNYNFEFA
+334 RAKDIGGYNFEFA
-347 LVTGYADYTPNK
+347 LVTGYADYTPSAKN
-359 KDPQKSKLN
+359 PRLN

-387 QGNNKPYI
+387 QGNNKPYV
-395 LELDQKKKEE
+395 LELDEKKKEE

-452 EKCIVDR
+452 DRCIVDR

>member
-25 MTKKEMKDLC
+25 MTKKQMKDLC
-35 LDQTGSMLLSWLSSG
+35 EDQTGSMILSWLSSG
-50 KVLAGDDNKVQ
+50 KVIANDDSKVQ

-66 STYLSFFNVPNDNK
+66 STYLSFFTVPNDNK

-95 AIGIKDFVR
+95 SIGVKDFVK
-104 GAGDFSGGEFIAEKV
+104 GTGDFSGGEFIAEKV

-152 VDSETYYGI
+152 VNSETYYGI

-183 FLQGND
+183 FLQGVE

-210 KAAKNGIIYV
+210 QAAKNGIIYV

-227 SEDIWNISFKNPLK
+227 NEDIWNISFRNPLK
-241 NNQLIYLINLKGSN
+241 NNQLVYLINLKGSN
-255 TSNTPIELTEI
+255 TSNTPVQLSEV
-266 KGKLVGRGENSLF
+266 KGKLVGSGEKSLF

-286 LRSFFNKE
+286 LRAFFNKE
-294 LSKTDNELFDGFK
+294 LAKTDNELFDGFK

-312 NIDIFSN
+312 NIDIFAN
-319 GLIDIVLKTKMQAGI
+319 GLIDIVLKTKMQAGL
-334 RSKDVGNYNFEFA
+334 RAKDIGGYNFEFA
-347 LVTGYADYTPNK
+347 LVTGYADYTPSAKN
-359 KDPQKSKLN
+359 PRLN
-368 LNAAKVIPQH
+368 LNPAKVIPQH

-387 QGNNKPYI
+387 QGNNKPYV
-395 LELDQKKKEE
+395 LELDEKKKED

-418 GVTILVLELRYKGDF
+418 GVTILILELRYKGDF

-452 EKCIVDR
+452 DRCIVDR

>member
-1 MTKVSTEKTTKLESS
+1 MAKASTEKTTKLEPS
-16 EVFAAVGLH
+16 EIFAAVGLH
-25 MTKKEMKDLC
+25 MTKKQMKDLC
-35 LDQTGSMLLSWLSSG
+35 VDQTGATILSWLSNG
-50 KVLAGDDNKVQ
+50 KIIANDNNKVQ

-66 STYLSFFNVPNDNK
+66 STYLTFFSIPNTDK

-95 AIGIKDFVR
+95 AIGVKDFVK
-104 GAGDFSGGEFIAEKV
+104 GAGDFSDGEFIAEKV
-119 FMTGSTWPKEVEKFR
+119 FMTGSAWPREVEKFR

-183 FLQGND
+183 FLQGNE
-189 FQKVRDDLAKK
+189 FENVRNSLKQK

-210 KAAKNGIIYV
+210 QAAKNGIIYV
-220 PGIENMS
+220 PGIESMS
-227 SEDIWNISFKNPLK
+227 NEEVWNISFRNPLK
-241 NNQLIYLINLKGSN
+241 NNQLVYLINLKGTN
-255 TSNTPIELTEI
+255 TNNNPVELSDI
-266 KGKLVGRGENSLF
+266 KGKLVGTGPNSLF

-286 LRSFFNKE
+286 LRAFFNKE
-294 LSKTDNELFDGFK
+294 LAKVDNELFDGFK
-307 NVLND
+307 KVLND
-312 NIDIFSN
+312 NIQIFAD
-319 GLIDIVLKTKMQAGI
+319 GLIDIVLKTKMQAGL
-334 RSKDVGNYNFEFA
+334 RAKDIGGYNFEFA
-347 LVTGYADYTPNK
+347 LVTGYADYTPSAKN
-359 KDPQKSKLN
+359 PKLN

-387 QGNNKPYI
+387 QGNNKPYL
-395 LELDQKKKEE
+395 LELDEQKKLD
-405 ANAAKVFFNLKKA
+405 ADAAKVFFNLKKA

-444 DDFITQMF
+444 DDFIIQMF
-452 EKCIVDR
+452 DRCIVDR

>member
-1 MTKVSTEKTTKLESS
+1 MTKASTEKTTKLESS
-16 EVFAAVGLH
+16 EIFAAVGLH
-25 MTKKEMKDLC
+25 MTKKQMEDLC
-35 LDQTGSMLLSWLSSG
+35 QDQTGSMILSWLSSG
-50 KVLAGDDNKVQ
+50 KVIANNNNKIQ

-66 STYLSFFNVPNDNK
+66 STYLSFFNIPTDAK

-95 AIGIKDFVR
+95 AIGVKNFVK
-104 GAGDFSGGEFIAEKV
+104 GAGDFSGGEFISEKV
-119 FMTGSTWPKEVEKFR
+119 FMTGSAWPQEVDKFR

-200 RQDYFAGLAK
+200 RQDYFAELAK
-210 KAAKNGIIYV
+210 QAAKNGIIYV

-227 SEDIWNISFKNPLK
+227 NEDIWNISFRNPLK
-241 NNQLIYLINLKGSN
+241 NNQLVYLINLKGSN
-255 TSNTPIELTEI
+255 TSNTPVELSEV
-266 KGKLVGRGENSLF
+266 KGKLVGSGEKSLF

-286 LRSFFNKE
+286 LRAFFNRE
-294 LSKTDNELFDGFK
+294 LAKTDNELFAGFK

-312 NIDIFSN
+312 NIDIFAN
-319 GLIDIVLKTKMQAGI
+319 GLIDIVLKTKMQAGL
-334 RSKDVGNYNFEFA
+334 RAKDIGGYNFEFA
-347 LVTGYADYTPNK
+347 LVTGYADYTPSAKN
-359 KDPQKSKLN
+359 PKLN
-368 LNAAKVIPQH
+368 LNPAKVIPQH

-387 QGNNKPYI
+387 QGNNKPYV
-395 LELDQKKKEE
+395 LELDEKKKEE

-452 EKCIVDR
+452 DRCIVDR

>member
-1 MTKVSTEKTTKLESS
+1 MAKASTEKTTKLEPS
-16 EVFAAVGLH
+16 EIFAAVGLH
-25 MTKKEMKDLC
+25 MTKKQMNDLC
-35 LDQTGSMLLSWLSSG
+35 VDQTGATILSWLSNG
-50 KVLAGDDNKVQ
+50 KIIANDNNKVQ

-66 STYLSFFNVPNDNK
+66 STYLTFFSIPNTDK

-95 AIGIKDFVR
+95 AIGVKDFVK

-119 FMTGSTWPKEVEKFR
+119 FMTGSAWPREVEKFR

-183 FLQGND
+183 FLQGNE
-189 FQKVRDDLAKK
+189 FENVRNSLKQK

-210 KAAKNGIIYV
+210 QAAKNGIIYV

-227 SEDIWNISFKNPLK
+227 NEEVWNISFRNPLK
-241 NNQLIYLINLKGSN
+241 NNQLVYLINLKGTN
-255 TSNTPIELTEI
+255 TNNNPVELSEV
-266 KGKLVGRGENSLF
+266 KGKLAGTGPNSLF

-286 LRSFFNKE
+286 LRAFFNKE
-294 LSKTDNELFDGFK
+294 LAKVDNELFDGFK
-307 NVLND
+307 EVLNN
-312 NIDIFSN
+312 NIQIFAD
-319 GLIDIVLKTKMQAGI
+319 GLIDIVLKTKMQAGL
-334 RSKDVGNYNFEFA
+334 RAKDIGGYNFEFA
-347 LVTGYADYTPNK
+347 LVTGYADYTPSAKN
-359 KDPQKSKLN
+359 PKLN

-395 LELDQKKKEE
+395 LELDEQKKMD
-405 ANAAKVFFNLKKA
+405 ADAAKVFFNLKKA
-418 GVTILVLELRYKGDF
+418 GVTILILELRYKGDF

-452 EKCIVDR
+452 DRCIIDR

>member
-1 MTKVSTEKTTKLESS
+1 MTKASTEKSTKLESS
-16 EVFAAVGLH
+16 EIFAAVGLH
-25 MTKKEMKDLC
+25 MTKKKMQDLC
-35 LDQTGSMLLSWLSSG
+35 VDQSGNAILQWLSSG
-50 KVLAGDDNKVQ
+50 KEIANNNNKIE

-66 STYLSFFNVPNDNK
+66 STYLSFFNIPNDAK

-95 AIGIKDFVR
+95 AIGVKNFVK
-104 GAGDFSGGEFIAEKV
+104 GAGDFSGGEFISEKV

-189 FQKVRDDLAKK
+189 FQKVRDDLADK
-200 RQDYFAGLAK
+200 RRDYFAGLAK
-210 KAAKNGIIYV
+210 DAAKNEIIYV

-227 SEDIWNISFKNPLK
+227 NADIWNISFKNPLK
-241 NNQLIYLINLKGSN
+241 NNQLVYLINLKGSN
-255 TSNTPIELTEI
+255 TSSAPVELTEV
-266 KGKLVGRGENSLF
+266 KGKLVGSGENSLF

-286 LRSFFNKE
+286 LRAFFNKE
-294 LSKTDNELFDGFK
+294 LAKTDNELFAGFK

-312 NIDIFSN
+312 NIDIFAN
-319 GLIDIVLKTKMQAGI
+319 GLIDIVLKTKMQAGL
-334 RSKDVGNYNFEFA
+334 RAKDVGNYNFEFA
-347 LVTGYADYTPNK
+347 LVTGYADYTPRANG
-359 KDPQKSKLN
+359 KSTLN

-395 LELDQKKKEE
+395 LELDTDKKEK

-418 GVTILVLELRYKGDF
+418 GVTILILELRYKGDF

-452 EKCIVDR
+452 DRCIVDR

>member
-25 MTKKEMKDLC
+25 MTKKQMKDLC
-35 LDQTGSMLLSWLSSG
+35 EDQTGSMILSWLSSG
-50 KVLAGDDNKVQ
+50 KVIANDNNKIQ

-66 STYLSFFNVPNDNK
+66 STYLSFFTLPNDNK
-80 KKADLIANVVAGFSA
+80 KKSDLIANVVAGFSA
-95 AIGIKDFVR
+95 AIGVKDFVK
-104 GAGDFSGGEFIAEKV
+104 GAGDFSGGEFVAEKV
-119 FMTGSTWPKEVEKFR
+119 FMTGSTWPQEVEKFR

-183 FLQGND
+183 FLQGNN
-189 FQKVRDDLAKK
+189 FQKVRDNLAKK
-200 RQDYFAGLAK
+200 RQDYFSGLAK
-210 KAAKNGIIYV
+210 QAAKNEIIYV

-227 SEDIWNISFKNPLK
+227 NEDIWNISFRNPLK
-241 NNQLIYLINLKGSN
+241 NNQLVYLINLKGSN
-255 TSNTPIELTEI
+255 TSNTPVELSEV
-266 KGKLVGRGENSLF
+266 KGKLVGSGEKSLF

-286 LRSFFNKE
+286 LRAFFNRE
-294 LSKTDNELFDGFK
+294 LAKTDNELFEGFK
-307 NVLND
+307 NVLSD
-312 NIDIFSN
+312 NIDIFAN
-319 GLIDIVLKTKMQAGI
+319 GLIDIVLKTKMQAGL
-334 RSKDVGNYNFEFA
+334 RAKDIGGYNFEFA
-347 LVTGYADYTPNK
+347 LVTGYADYTPSAKN
-359 KDPQKSKLN
+359 PRLN

-387 QGNNKPYI
+387 QGNNKPYV
-395 LELDQKKKEE
+395 LELDEKKKEE
-405 ANAAKVFFNLKKA
+405 ENAAKVFFNLKKA

-452 EKCIVDR
+452 DRCIVDR